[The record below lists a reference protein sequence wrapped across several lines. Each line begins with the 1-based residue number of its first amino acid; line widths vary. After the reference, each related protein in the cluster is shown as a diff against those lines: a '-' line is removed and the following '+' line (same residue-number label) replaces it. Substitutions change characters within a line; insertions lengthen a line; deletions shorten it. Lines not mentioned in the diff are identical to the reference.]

1 MLSTPAYDEGMRNN
15 GLKNR
20 QKSKQQESLFI
31 VSQKKSKHS
40 STILLFVHAGK
51 TIIHCQKKKN
61 KEKRKIQEQKK
72 PMLMHKCS
80 FPDICKYNEMMS
92 RIN

>member
-1 MLSTPAYDEGMRNN
+1 MLSTPAYDERMRNN

-51 TIIHCQKKKN
+51 TIIHCQKKKQRE
-61 KEKRKIQEQKK
+61 EKNLGTKK
-72 PMLMHKCS
+72 TNANAQVL
-80 FPDICKYNEMMS
+80 IS
-92 RIN
+92 RYLQI